1 MNGVSMFEK
10 EREGGG
16 GGGGAICL
24 RVKDWIICGLAERQ
38 LVCFVLE
45 HRRNKEEEP
54 PLKKK
59 KKTLKVFGFAVKY
72 IDGLLQCDC
81 SQNGRRGVFE
91 TDEETVHRALCW
103 LDLEIILKS
112 SK

>member
-1 MNGVSMFEK
+1 MSMFEK

-45 HRRNKEEEP
+45 VLDRKQYLLLLKINVQKKYSVMDSNLGRECDVYISGPRGRLKTGCLCVRR
-54 PLKKK
+54 
-59 KKTLKVFGFAVKY
+59 Y
-72 IDGLLQCDC
+72 M
-81 SQNGRRGVFE
+81 
-91 TDEETVHRALCW
+91 
-103 LDLEIILKS
+103 
-112 SK
+112 